1 MKLLNSLA
9 VKGRWNIVKGRFKQN
24 FATLIGDESKFTEG
38 KKDELV
44 GRIQAR
50 ADKTRKEVRQT
61 IAEYWKSGH

>member
-9 VKGRWNIVKGRFKQN
+9 AKGRWNIVTGRLKQN

-50 ADKTRKEVRQT
+50 TIKTRKEVHRT
-61 IAEYWKSGH
+61 IAEYWNSGH